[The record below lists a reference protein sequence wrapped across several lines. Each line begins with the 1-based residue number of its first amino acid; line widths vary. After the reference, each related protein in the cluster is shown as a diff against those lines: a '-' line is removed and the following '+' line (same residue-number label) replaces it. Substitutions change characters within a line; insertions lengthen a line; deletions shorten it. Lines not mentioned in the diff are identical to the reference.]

1 MKTHEVIICI
11 LTGAITVMIAHSIG
25 SGAALLAAMCF
36 VLAVVCIV
44 ALYWSDPVEAP
55 PLRPVRPTAAPT
67 IRLTTPAEPIE
78 PATWQTERLD
88 ERGTIMSNHDGALR
102 SYNAVVR
109 VLNWAHGAYD
119 TSTNVGRDGIEDLRC
134 EAGNAH
140 YRLAQSLGVPEY
152 ALTDIL
158 QPNAD
163 GWYVDDAAYQ
173 AWLDGT
179 D

>member
-44 ALYWSDPVEAP
+44 AMYWRDERAEPAP
-55 PLRPVRPTAAPT
+55 PRSVLPTAAPT

-88 ERGTIMSNHDGALR
+88 
-102 SYNAVVR
+102 
-109 VLNWAHGAYD
+109 
-119 TSTNVGRDGIEDLRC
+119 
-134 EAGNAH
+134 
-140 YRLAQSLGVPEY
+140 
-152 ALTDIL
+152 
-158 QPNAD
+158 
-163 GWYVDDAAYQ
+163 
-173 AWLDGT
+173 
-179 D
+179 